1 MSTNYNDYS
10 INDIDSSNENH
21 GKFRLRFVDVL
32 IFIVCLVAAFIFW
45 CYALYVDDPVIEKTV
60 IVNFILENANEGDK
74 LSKSSAKIVVYGEQS
89 LITQTRNINV
99 TIDRDQ
105 FDLYNQDTV
114 ITFELPD
121 NYYSETNEVVLQLTN
136 PSNK

>member
-99 TIDRDQ
+99 TIDRAQ

-114 ITFELPD
+114 ITFELSD
-121 NYYSETNEVVLQLTN
+121 NYHSETNEVVLQLTN

>member
-21 GKFRLRFVDVL
+21 GKFRLHFVDVL
-32 IFIVCLVAAFIFW
+32 IFVVCLVAAFIFW

-99 TIDRDQ
+99 TIDRAQ

-121 NYYSETNEVVLQLTN
+121 NYHSETNEVVLQLTN

>member
-99 TIDRDQ
+99 TIDRAQ

-114 ITFELPD
+114 ITFEPPD

>member
-10 INDIDSSNENH
+10 INDIDSSNESN
-21 GKFRLRFVDVL
+21 GKFKLRFVDVL
-32 IFIVCLVAAFIFW
+32 IFIVCLVAAFVFW

-74 LSKSSAKIVVYGEQS
+74 LSKGSAKIVVYGEQS
-89 LITQTRNINV
+89 LLARTRNINV
-99 TIDRDQ
+99 TIDRAQ